1 MVSVDAN
8 SSSSEASSLPNSSML
23 IGRGF
28 IVDWPL
34 SGGEKRRKCI
44 VHNIDNGK
52 KMSVSTRRLRL
63 LNAQTPRIA
72 LVQLLPAMLVKARV
86 QIEPA
91 AAHASTAA
99 PASAV
104 AMSLSQGKRVKLII
118 RDLCE
123 PTAGDDADSTTADE
137 EKSMIFS
144 STLDKPAASIAP
156 TYAKYIYN
164 FRYLNKVATRFSETK
179 VVEAAK
185 PAEVEACVVGKPP
198 LAAAVASSTRSSAA
212 IVAAGANTS
221 PDSTTCASSSSSK
234 APSSSS
240 MPTLAPPSP
249 FKTYASTSPS
259 KADTIAMM
267 SYYALSHVESLAKFY
282 IHTNESATIIEL
294 MHEHIEDAIAPATSE
309 TETETESDD
318 ESAAAQRRQE
328 NKKNSDDNHEDNAR
342 ADDDDLDDESLVFGV
357 YSNEHAKYCRVR
369 LINNANRRAVNSDN
383 LAK

>member
-52 KMSVSTRRLRL
+52 KMSVSTKRLRL
-63 LNAQTPRIA
+63 LNAQTPRIG

-91 AAHASTAA
+91 AAHAPTAA
-99 PASAV
+99 PPSAV

-185 PAEVEACVVGKPP
+185 PAEIEACVVGKPP
-198 LAAAVASSTRSSAA
+198 LAAAVASSTRNSAA
-212 IVAAGANTS
+212 IAGANTS

-234 APSSSS
+234 APSSS

-267 SYYALSHVESLAKFY
+267 SYYYALSHVESLAKFY

-309 TETETESDD
+309 TETESDD
-318 ESAAAQRRQE
+318 ESAATQRRQE

-369 LINNANRRAVNSDN
+369 LINNANRRAVNGDN

>member
-185 PAEVEACVVGKPP
+185 PAEIEACVVGKPP
-198 LAAAVASSTRSSAA
+198 LAAAVASSTRNSAA
-212 IVAAGANTS
+212 IAGANTS

-234 APSSSS
+234 APSSS

-267 SYYALSHVESLAKFY
+267 SYYYALSHVESLAKFY

-309 TETETESDD
+309 TETESDD
-318 ESAAAQRRQE
+318 ESAATQRRQE

-369 LINNANRRAVNSDN
+369 LINNANRRAVNGDN